1 MEFLN
6 VSVVR
11 VSGQWVYKAT
21 VLGLGMA
28 RSGNDRSNADK
39 TTGSQ
44 PTEARWEKAER
55 EVCRLLSKLIP
66 EGCLVLNDVAFPYG
80 NLDHLVI
87 RRDGVA
93 FLVET
98 KSHRGRVTW
107 DGRQLLINGRQF
119 SSNPISQ
126 LNRSIPWVRKL
137 TAPSCSRKP
146 WIVAIL
152 VFPYANVAV
161 RRSVKRVNVVHVS
174 RLLSFIQNYSGSRR
188 KRNAWPPDRSR

>member
-1 MEFLN
+1 MKFLN

-11 VSGQWVYKAT
+11 DLAYGFI
-21 VLGLGMA
+21 
-28 RSGNDRSNADK
+28 
-39 TTGSQ
+39 
-44 PTEARWEKAER
+44 
-55 EVCRLLSKLIP
+55 SKLIP

-87 RRDGVA
+87 RPDGTI

-98 KSHRGRVTW
+98 KSHMGKVTW
-107 DGRQLLINGRQF
+107 DERQLLINGRQF

-126 LNRSIPWVRKL
+126 LNRSIPWVQKL

-152 VFPYANVAV
+152 VFPYAKIAV
-161 RRSVKRVNVVHVS
+161 RRSVKRVNIMHAS
-174 RLLSFIQNYSGSRR
+174 RLLPFIQNY
-188 KRNAWPPDRSR
+188 PEPTE